1 MHNLPTPDLVVE
13 LNQSVLKVD
22 VDQVP
27 RARRVLAEVGLRTP
41 EKPLQWSETR
51 TRQYEVLWGN
61 QTPEE
66 RCVDLAGAHAAL
78 AAAGYEI
85 GR

>member
-13 LNQSVLKVD
+13 INQSVLKVD
-22 VDQVP
+22 VGEAT
-27 RARRVLAEVGLRTP
+27 RARQVLAEVGLRTS
-41 EKPLQWSETR
+41 EKPFGWSETR

-66 RCVDLAGAHAAL
+66 RRVDLAGARAAL
-78 AAAGYEI
+78 VAAGYEI